1 MKGLIRPLE
10 RLLGRLTSRRGERW
24 LGIGALLALAV
35 SGVLSLAIAP
45 PDAVQG
51 NVQRL
56 MYVHVPAAWLAYLS
70 FTVVFIGSAAYL
82 LTRRGHWDRLAAAS
96 AEIGVLF
103 TALTIVLGSIWGYP
117 TWGTWWTWDPRLT
130 TTAIMLLIYA
140 GYLALRRLPE
150 SPGRRATWSAVLGV
164 VGFVD
169 IPIVH
174 MSVVWWRS
182 LHQPA
187 TVIQPGQPSIAPI
200 MLVALL
206 WATLAFTV
214 LYAYLL
220 ALRMRVGRLE
230 TKVISAA
237 FLPLPREVGGVPGAA
252 GGGGSREVGGV
263 PGAAGGGGPG
273 SAPEPSEIEAHAA
286 GVEAVHG

>member
-1 MKGLIRPLE
+1 MKRLTRPLE
-10 RLLGRLTSRRGERW
+10 RLLGRLTSRTGERW
-24 LGIGALLALAV
+24 LGMAALLAMAV
-35 SGVLSLAIAP
+35 SGALSLAIAP

-70 FTVVFIGSAAYL
+70 FTVVFVSSVAYL
-82 LTRRGHWDRLAAAS
+82 ITRRGHWDRLAAAS

-140 GYLALRRLPE
+140 GYLAIRRLPE
-150 SPGRRATWSAVLGV
+150 SPTRRARWSAVVGV

-169 IPIVH
+169 VPIVH

-187 TVIQPGQPSIAPI
+187 TVLQPGRPSIAPI
-200 MLVALL
+200 MLLALL
-206 WATLAFTV
+206 WALFAFTL
-214 LYAYLL
+214 LYGYLL

-230 TKVISAA
+230 TKALSTA
-237 FLPLPREVGGVPGAA
+237 FLP
-252 GGGGSREVGGV
+252 
-263 PGAAGGGGPG
+263 GPG
-273 SAPEPSEIEAHAA
+273 PEPGEIEADLV
-286 GVEAVHG
+286 GVEVAHG